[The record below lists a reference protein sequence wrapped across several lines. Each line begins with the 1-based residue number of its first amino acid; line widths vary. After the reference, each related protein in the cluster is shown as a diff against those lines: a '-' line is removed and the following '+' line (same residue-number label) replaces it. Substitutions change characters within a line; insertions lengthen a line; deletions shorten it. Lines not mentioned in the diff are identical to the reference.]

1 MKRFLAAILAAALAL
16 FAAPANVQ
24 AQQEDTGTIRIV
36 VQDQA
41 SKSALESARVVL
53 DGPVVTSA
61 FTDKRGEVL
70 FTEVPDGIYR
80 ARVLRRDY
88 QAITSKP
95 FEIING
101 NNVTVSVTMAL
112 STQLKVIGTVVATST
127 ATVSSSSIG
136 PDSAVRRLSSDL
148 ADAMGKLSG
157 VTIQTS
163 SDDSDAEQT
172 ISLEGHDATQT
183 QLTLDGIPLNAPGTA
198 GNMGMFASDLFM
210 GASVRMGP
218 QIGGLGGGV
227 NFSTL
232 EPTLSW
238 ESYYSMAT
246 GTLGR
251 HNESFAET
259 GTDGKLG
266 IAVMGVNRL
275 YPSWLDGMLYT
286 DASGLDY
293 VHNGDRNIN
302 GEFVKLR
309 YDLSDSQTL
318 SAMFLGSVSNANVVC
333 ARIQY
338 DGTPC
343 GYGPNNYSANSVG
356 LSSITDDLLL
366 GGTSIQASLYSIGST
381 SLSNELNRYVNGVPA
396 PIGSSGLNSTH
407 GFTLSALLP
416 AAQRHTLSVT
426 AYGSW
431 SSQREFPLNNV
442 AIPYYTNNQHNQYM
456 AAQLSDSIHSNSHLT
471 LNESIGVSSSTG
483 GYAGTLASLGVSWHP
498 DRLDTYQATYAISG
512 SAAAPSRSTVLTD
525 PDALRFTCDGDD
537 SFAYGSAP
545 GAGPEPSSSTSA
557 RISWLHQ
564 FTGGSA
570 IVQLYR
576 QVQNDVLLGTPVNGS
591 VLLANGTLTPS
602 YIAAVQSVF
611 QSNAGC
617 GAATPFSPAN
627 LYFNTPIAGTE
638 GLYQG
643 GSITGFATI
652 GNLVVEPFW
661 DTTVRQVISSS
672 PLIVN
677 PYSYIVSGQQYPN
690 TPLQRAG
697 LIFDYKAK
705 RSALEW
711 YADAEYTGR
720 NNGNNLPAYIQF
732 DGAVNVLF
740 AKGSLTAA
748 VSNIFNTD
756 AGIFSSIQNMVPYST
771 QNGLIVPTIAR
782 PLTPRSYSVTYSLK
796 FGPGALGNTH
806 IAQMIPQP
814 RGGGRYGGGGFRGA
828 APLPSTAP
836 ADPLAV
842 SDNGERCP
850 ADAHAIALT
859 ISAGLKAYIA
869 QIEAAK
875 TSAGYPAT
883 MPAPQI
889 PDVTVTYH
897 GLGAAYALTI
907 VPHFENQNGAA
918 VELASAE
925 LQNANAR
932 AAAQTTTRGP
942 RGGGMFRVFFGCITL
957 HIAQPDEVTA
967 RHLYAPSHG
976 IFGAPEITYMPAVGL
991 YIVGRAQ
998 QAGQESFRVYQL
1010 PTTPPK
1016 NPWEIRT
1023 APECTADLKNTATEA
1038 VGELR
1043 AYFTNGTKPSLWTI
1057 TPHTAKNG
1065 TWYALDPG
1073 DPAIIASLLFC
1084 GRVAAATPEQIVP
1097 KGWDGVMAP
1106 QLNYNAA
1113 YGLYLVR
1120 PQPRQPNP
1128 GESPRPGPP

>member
-1 MKRFLAAILAAALAL
+1 MKRLLAAVLAAALVPFAPMGAL
-16 FAAPANVQ
+16 
-24 AQQEDTGTIRIV
+24 AQQDDNGTITIV
-36 VQDQA
+36 VNDQA
-41 SKSALESARVVL
+41 TKAPLEGARVVL

-61 FTDKRGEVL
+61 FTDRRGQVL
-70 FTEVPDGIYR
+70 FTDVPDGIYR
-80 ARVLRRDY
+80 ARILRRSY
-88 QAITSKP
+88 QTITSDK
-95 FEIING
+95 FEILNG
-101 NNVTVSVTMAL
+101 DNVTVSVAL
-112 STQLKVIGTVVATST
+112 ALATQLKVIGTVEAKSEASISASV
-127 ATVSSSSIG
+127 IG
-136 PDSAVRRLSSDL
+136 PDSAVRKLSSDL
-148 ADAMGKLSG
+148 ADALGKLSG
-157 VTIQTS
+157 VTVQTS

-198 GNMGMFASDLFM
+198 GNIGMFATDLFM
-210 GASVRMGP
+210 GSSVRMGP

-251 HNESFAET
+251 NNESFAET

-293 VHNGDRNIN
+293 VHDGDRNVN

-318 SAMFLGSVSNANVVC
+318 SAMFLGSVSNANLVC

-338 DGTPC
+338 DDIPC
-343 GYGPNNYSANSVG
+343 GYGPNNYSANSVAVY
-356 LSSITDDLLL
+356 SITDDVLL
-366 GGTSIQASLYSIGST
+366 GGTSIQGSLYGIGST
-381 SLSNELNRYVNGVPA
+381 SLNDELNRYVNGVPS

-407 GFTLSALLP
+407 GFTLNALLP

-431 SSQREFPLNNV
+431 SSQQEFPLNDV
-442 AIPYYTNNQHNQYM
+442 AIPYYTNNQHSQYM
-456 AAQLSDSIHSNSHLT
+456 AAQFNDSIHSNSHLT

-498 DRLDTYQATYAISG
+498 DRLDTYQATYAVSG
-512 SAAAPSRSTVLTD
+512 SAAAQSRSTILTD

-545 GAGPEPSSSTSA
+545 GAEPQPSSSSSA

-576 QVQNDVLLGTPVNGS
+576 QVQNNVLLGTPVNGS
-591 VLLANGTLTPS
+591 VLLADGTLTPS

-617 GAATPFSPAN
+617 GSTTPFSPAN
-627 LYFNTPIAGTE
+627 LYFNTPIAGTK

-661 DTTVRQVISSS
+661 DTTVRQVISNS
-672 PLIVN
+672 PLIDN
-677 PYSYIVSGQQYPN
+677 PYSYIISGQQYPS

-705 RSALEW
+705 RSAFEW

-720 NNGNNLPAYIQF
+720 NNQNNLPAHTQF

-756 AGIFSSIQNMVPYST
+756 AGVFSSIANMVPYYTES
-771 QNGLIVPTIAR
+771 GMLVPTIAR
-782 PLTPRSYSVTYSLK
+782 PLTPRSYSVTYTVK

-806 IAQMIPQP
+806 VATSIPQP
-814 RGGGRYGGGGFRGA
+814 RGGGRFGGGGPGGFRQP
-828 APLPSTAP
+828 APLPSSP
-836 ADPLAV
+836 PSDPLAV
-842 SDNGERCP
+842 SDNGEQCP
-850 ADAHAIALT
+850 ADAHATALQ
-859 ISAGLKAYIA
+859 ISTELKAYIA

-875 TSAGYPAT
+875 TANGYPAT
-883 MPAPQI
+883 MPAPAI
-889 PDVTVTYH
+889 TDATVTYH
-897 GLGAAYALTI
+897 GLGTTYALTI
-907 VPHFENQNGAA
+907 APHFQNENSAGT
-918 VELASAE
+918 LASQE
-925 LQNANAR
+925 LVNARTPQNAT
-932 AAAQTTTRGP
+932 AQQRGNG
-942 RGGGMFRVFFGCITL
+942 RGGEFRVFFGCLTL
-957 HIAQPDEVTA
+957 HIAQQADVA
-967 RHLYAPSHG
+967 AHNLYAPNVG
-976 IFGAPEITYMPAVGL
+976 IFGPPQVTFMPAYGL
-991 YIVGRAQ
+991 YAIRREQQ
-998 QAGQESFRVYQL
+998 QAGQESFRVYVL
-1010 PTTPPK
+1010 PSSPPK
-1016 NPWEIRT
+1016 DPFEVRT
-1023 APECTADLKNTATEA
+1023 APECTGDVRNTATEA
-1038 VGELR
+1038 LGELK
-1043 AYFTNGTKPSLWTI
+1043 AYFTNGTQPHLWAI
-1057 TPHTAKNG
+1057 AAHTAKNG
-1065 TWYALDPG
+1065 TWYGLTPG
-1073 DPAIIASLLFC
+1073 DPGMIFSLLFC
-1084 GRVAAATPEQIVP
+1084 GRVAATTPEELVP
-1097 KGWDGVMAP
+1097 RGWDGLMQP
-1106 QLNYNAA
+1106 DLNYNAA

-1120 PQPRQPNP
+1120 PQPRRPPSPPPN
-1128 GESPRPGPP
+1128 